1 MRVIVTATNREGKQ
15 WEEEVELSEAPTD
28 EQIWEIVDSRAEAI
42 EAELGRQY
50 SVQLSWV
57 KVDGPG

>member
-1 MRVIVTATNREGKQ
+1 MRVIVTATNREGER
-15 WEEEVELSEAPTD
+15 WEEEVEMATAPTD
-28 EQIWEIVDSRAEAI
+28 EQIWELVDSRAETI

-57 KVDGPG
+57 KVDGLG